1 MLTLSGVQWKDCILK
16 ICLEGGSPMTSVK
29 DVSKIVIQ
37 KSAEPVSN
45 LKLQKLLYY
54 VQGWSLA
61 LNDQLAFHEEIQ
73 AWVHGPVVPAA
84 FYEYKHFRWNPIEI
98 PPERV
103 SISEA
108 EISHVVNVMATYGKF
123 TAYQL
128 ESLTHEEEPWIN
140 ARVGLDPKMSSR
152 AVITPEAMKKFFSKK
167 LHD

>member
-1 MLTLSGVQWKDCILK
+1 
-16 ICLEGGSPMTSVK
+16 MTSVK

-37 KSAEPVSN
+37 KSPEPISN

-61 LNDQLAFHEEIQ
+61 IHNRIAFHEEIQ

-98 PPERV
+98 PPETV
-103 SISEA
+103 SISA
-108 EISHVVNVMATYGKF
+108 SEISHVENVLGTYGSF

-128 ESLTHEEEPWIN
+128 ESLTHEEDPWID
-140 ARVGLDPKMSSR
+140 ARVGLDPQTSSR
-152 AVITPEAMKKFFSKK
+152 AVITPEAMKSFFSKK
-167 LHD
+167 LND

>member
-1 MLTLSGVQWKDCILK
+1 
-16 ICLEGGSPMTSVK
+16 MTSVK
-29 DVSKIVIQ
+29 DVSKVIIQ
-37 KSAEPVSN
+37 KSPEPISN

-61 LNDQLAFHEEIQ
+61 MHNRIAFHEETQ

-98 PPERV
+98 APETV
-103 SISEA
+103 LISEA
-108 EISHVVNVMATYGKF
+108 EISHIENILATYGNF

-128 ESLTHEEEPWIN
+128 ESLTHEESPWID

-152 AVITPEAMKKFFSKK
+152 AVITVEAMQIFFSKK
-167 LHD
+167 LHG

>member
-1 MLTLSGVQWKDCILK
+1 
-16 ICLEGGSPMTSVK
+16 MTSVK

-37 KSAEPVSN
+37 RSSEPISN

-61 LNDQLAFHEEIQ
+61 LYDRLAFHEEIQ

-98 PPERV
+98 PLERV
-103 SISEA
+103 SVSGA
-108 EISHVVNVMATYGKF
+108 EISHVDNVLEKYGIF

-128 ESLTHEEEPWIN
+128 EDLTHEEDPWIN

-152 AVITPEAMKKFFSKK
+152 AVITPEAMRDFFSKK
-167 LHD
+167 LHG